1 MDKKR
6 AKLATKAQT
15 IEEIWE
21 SVSATKNG
29 DLNPAPSRIVLTPRS
44 AEACLRHG
52 LNPEI
57 LRIRPLDSFSVPG
70 IDPTVQRLRHET
82 YTQRRFEMMR
92 LVRAE
97 RKRLVNQEEREA
109 ELAAGGGGASAKI
122 TPQQIIAAQAK
133 QNATFL
139 DEEEKRMQKMRKRQD
154 KELEQMMQF
163 EVKMQEI
170 QSERERRIALD
181 KRKEEAAKRGKEKRA
196 RQVAEEQRQRE
207 AKKQAGAENEE
218 ARRLAASRAMFDRE
232 RQLRVERDV
241 KEKKNKQEARAR
253 EEERLRKHEEHRLQT
268 QRILAEQ
275 QAAIKRR
282 MDDME
287 LAERERQ
294 ALVMRKRQEERDRLA
309 LRRAQMEARIE
320 RNMQQAAK
328 VEEQRKEH
336 FFSKQAHHESLRQQH
351 LEMQDR
357 ERALQQHQGELQE
370 QRRLMVLNQARRDEE
385 QRKEDLLG
393 RFELEEENVRRV
405 RDARGREHTIVR
417 EKKMLRNQMKLENVE
432 RIRRIAEYRRL
443 EYLRKIHEADRRTT
457 EMMERKEK
465 LVATRKQNALAI
477 KVQKDRL
484 MAVMEAARSNGAR
497 ASKLLRDNVKQMSS
511 SSPFSKSGSAPTK
524 KKKRAIGNGDGGV
537 VRSQSAN
544 LLQDT
549 SQSLGPPPEGTLRH
563 VQAHSASQPQL
574 PYVSPYDD
582 PGTGNAQTVTF

>member
-1 MDKKR
+1 MSGKDSKKR
-6 AKLATKAQT
+6 AKLAAKAQT

-21 SVSATKNG
+21 SVSSTKNG
-29 DLNPAPSRIVLTPRS
+29 DLTPAPSRIVLTPRS

-52 LNPEI
+52 LNPEV
-57 LRIRPLDSFSVPG
+57 LRIRPLDSFSVAG

-109 ELAAGGGGASAKI
+109 ELAAGGGGGSAKI

-163 EVKMQEI
+163 EMKMQEI
-170 QSERERRIALD
+170 QAERDRRMALD
-181 KRKEEAAKRGKEKRA
+181 KRKEEAVKRTKEKRA
-196 RQVAEEQRQRE
+196 RQVAEEQRLRE
-207 AKKQAGAENEE
+207 AKKQAAEENEE
-218 ARRLAASRAMFDRE
+218 ARRLAASRSMFERE
-232 RQLRVERDV
+232 RALRAEREL
-241 KEKKNKQEARAR
+241 KEKKAKQDARAR

-294 ALVMRKRQEERDRLA
+294 ALVARKREEERERLS

-336 FFSKQAHHESLRQQH
+336 FFSKQAHHEQLRQQH
-351 LEMQDR
+351 LEMQAR

-405 RDARGREHTIVR
+405 REARGREHGIVR
-417 EKKMLRNQMKLENVE
+417 EKKILRNQMKLENVE

-497 ASKLLRDNVKQMSS
+497 ASKLLRENVKQLNAPASA
-511 SSPFSKSGSAPTK
+511 SAPG
-524 KKKRAIGNGDGGV
+524 KKKRALGNGD
-537 VRSQSAN
+537 RSQSAK
-544 LLQDT
+544 LLSDT
-549 SQSLGPPPEGTLRH
+549 SQSLGPPPEGEMRH
-563 VQAHSASQPQL
+563 VQQHAQSQPQL
-574 PYVSPYDD
+574 PYVSPYE
-582 PGTGNAQTVTF
+582 GNENAQTVTF